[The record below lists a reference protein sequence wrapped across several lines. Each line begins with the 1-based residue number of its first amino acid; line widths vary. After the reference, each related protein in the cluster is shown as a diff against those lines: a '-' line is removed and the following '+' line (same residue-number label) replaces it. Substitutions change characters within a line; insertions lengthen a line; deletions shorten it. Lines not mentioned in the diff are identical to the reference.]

1 MSSVLTKHGSP
12 PRGWLSLRLGSSEY
26 VFFLLCPER
35 GIDGARREAGGL
47 GGPLGPT
54 PADSVWTFYEAPLQ
68 AEPGLSSLIWGFL
81 KVGKAAWPSLLRASP
96 QP

>member
-1 MSSVLTKHGSP
+1 MEPGEKPGDLEGHWVPHLLTRSG
-12 PRGWLSLRLGSSEY
+12 R
-26 VFFLLCPER
+26 
-35 GIDGARREAGGL
+35 
-47 GGPLGPT
+47 
-54 PADSVWTFYEAPLQ
+54 YEAPLQ